1 MYDLL
6 VEKQKPSE
14 FLSFPNK
21 NTLSDYVDL
30 LIKANKKLNLIS
42 KSTENDIWERHILDS
57 AQLITLFPS
66 ETKTVCD
73 VGSGA
78 GLPGVVLKIIH
89 MSLNVTIVEPS
100 KRKSDFIKYVSDELG
115 LNLNVIQEKYEDI
128 RIDRKSFSKVIT
140 ARALKPLDKLI
151 PLFYKDI
158 KLGAICIFPKGES
171 WQSELKN
178 AQLKWDINYSLE
190 TSITNKNSK
199 IFIIKDAKRHNE

>member
-6 VEKQKPSE
+6 VEKQKPPKS
-14 FLSFPNK
+14 LSFPNK

-30 LIKANKKLNLIS
+30 LVQANKKLNLIS

-66 ETKTVCD
+66 KTKTVCD

-78 GLPGVVLKIIH
+78 GLPGVVLKIIS

-100 KRKSDFIKYVSDELG
+100 KRKSDFIKYVSDELE

-128 RIDRKSFSKVIT
+128 QVDRKSFSKVIT

-151 PLFYKDI
+151 PLFYNDL

-171 WQSELKN
+171 WQSELKS
-178 AQLKWDINYSLE
+178 AQLKWDINYSFE

>member
-21 NTLSDYVDL
+21 NILSDYVDL
-30 LIKANKKLNLIS
+30 LIKANNEFNLIS
-42 KSTENDIWERHILDS
+42 KTTEKDIWERHILDS
-57 AQLITLFPS
+57 AQLINFFPS

-78 GLPGVVLKIIH
+78 GLPGIVLKIIR

-100 KRKSDFIKYVSDELG
+100 KRKSNFIKSVSDELG
-115 LNLNVIQEKYEDI
+115 LNLNVIQKKYEDI
-128 RIDRKSFSKVIT
+128 RVDRKISSNVIT

-151 PLFYKDI
+151 DIFYRDL
-158 KLGAICIFPKGES
+158 KLGAICIFPKGKS
-171 WQSELKN
+171 WQSELER

-190 TSITNKNSK
+190 TSITNRSSK
-199 IFIIKDAKRHNE
+199 IFIVKDAKRHNE

>member
-1 MYDLL
+1 MI

-21 NTLSDYVDL
+21 NTLSNYVDL
-30 LIKANKKLNLIS
+30 LIKANKNLNLIS

-57 AQLITLFPS
+57 AQLINFFPS

-78 GLPGVVLKIIH
+78 GLPGVVLKIIN

-100 KRKSDFIKYVSDELG
+100 KRKSDFIKYVSDELE

-128 RIDRKSFSKVIT
+128 RVDMKSFSKVIT
-140 ARALKPLDKLI
+140 ARAFKPLDKLI
-151 PLFYKDI
+151 PLFYNDL

-171 WQSELKN
+171 WQSELKS
-178 AQLKWDINYSLE
+178 AQLKWDINYSFE

>member
-42 KSTENDIWERHILDS
+42 KNTENDIWERHILDS
-57 AQLITLFPS
+57 AQLINLFPS
-66 ETKTVCD
+66 KIKTVCD

-78 GLPGVVLKIIH
+78 GLPGVVLKIIN

-128 RIDRKSFSKVIT
+128 QVDRKSFSKVIT

-151 PLFYKDI
+151 PLFYNDL

-171 WQSELKN
+171 WQSELKRT
-178 AQLKWDINYSLE
+178 QLKWDINYSFE

>member
-6 VEKQKPSE
+6 VEKQKPPKS
-14 FLSFPNK
+14 LSFPNK

-30 LIKANKKLNLIS
+30 LIQANKKLNLIS

-66 ETKTVCD
+66 KTKTVCD

-78 GLPGVVLKIIH
+78 GLPGVVLKIIS

-100 KRKSDFIKYVSDELG
+100 KRKSDFIKYVSDELE

-128 RIDRKSFSKVIT
+128 RVDMKSFSKVIT
-140 ARALKPLDKLI
+140 ARAFKPLDKLI
-151 PLFYKDI
+151 PLFYNDL

-171 WQSELKN
+171 WQSELKS
-178 AQLKWDINYSLE
+178 AQLKWDINYSFE

>member
-6 VEKQKPSE
+6 VEKQKPPKS
-14 FLSFPNK
+14 LSFPNK

-30 LIKANKKLNLIS
+30 LIQANKKLNLIS

-57 AQLITLFPS
+57 AQLINLFPS
-66 ETKTVCD
+66 KTKTVCD

-78 GLPGVVLKIIH
+78 GLPGVVLKIIS

-100 KRKSDFIKYVSDELG
+100 KRKSDFIKYVSDELE

-128 RIDRKSFSKVIT
+128 RVDMKSFSKVIT
-140 ARALKPLDKLI
+140 ARAFKPLDKLI
-151 PLFYKDI
+151 PLFYNDL

-171 WQSELKN
+171 WQSELKS
-178 AQLKWDINYSLE
+178 AQLKWDINYSFE

>member
-1 MYDLL
+1 ML

-21 NTLSDYVDL
+21 NTLNDYVDL

-100 KRKSDFIKYVSDELG
+100 MLNQETLNPWCYCVVSSKPNKAFI
-115 LNLNVIQEKYEDI
+115 
-128 RIDRKSFSKVIT
+128 
-140 ARALKPLDKLI
+140 
-151 PLFYKDI
+151 
-158 KLGAICIFPKGES
+158 C
-171 WQSELKN
+171 
-178 AQLKWDINYSLE
+178 
-190 TSITNKNSK
+190 TS
-199 IFIIKDAKRHNE
+199 

>member
-1 MYDLL
+1 MYNLL
-6 VEKQKPSE
+6 VEKQNPSE
-14 FLSFPNK
+14 FFSFSNK

-42 KSTENDIWERHILDS
+42 KSTVSDIWERHISDS

-66 ETKTVCD
+66 ETKTLCD

-78 GLPGVVLKIIH
+78 GLPGVVLKIIN

-128 RIDRKSFSKVIT
+128 RVDRKSFSKVIT

-151 PLFYKDI
+151 SLFYEDL
-158 KLGAICIFPKGES
+158 KLGSICIFPKGAS
-171 WQSELKN
+171 WQSELKS
-178 AQLKWDINYSLE
+178 AQLKWDINYSLA
-190 TSITNKNSK
+190 TSITNKDSK
-199 IFIIKDAKRHNE
+199 IFIIKDAKRHND

>member
-6 VEKQKPSE
+6 VEKQKSSE

-42 KSTENDIWERHILDS
+42 KNTENDIWERHILDS
-57 AQLITLFPS
+57 AQLINLFPS
-66 ETKTVCD
+66 KIKTVCD

-78 GLPGVVLKIIH
+78 GLPGVVLKIIN

-128 RIDRKSFSKVIT
+128 QVDRKSFSKVIT

-151 PLFYKDI
+151 PLFYNDL

-171 WQSELKN
+171 WQSELKRT
-178 AQLKWDINYSLE
+178 QLKWDINYSFE